1 MITDKI
7 IRSATIENMADENGI
22 VNVEKL
28 SDLYNKISAKTI
40 ITGFTYVSEN
50 GRAMQ
55 KLQAGMVTPEHQKAW
70 SELVKRVKSH
80 TPDKKLF
87 IQLAHTGRQTT
98 RDNAVGAGNKKC
110 SYFKNKVRVLNENEI
125 KSIVQDFAKSAK
137 MAKEAGFDGV
147 QVHAAHGYL
156 IHQFLSPHTNM
167 RKDKYKDGNLFLVEI
182 LNAVRSACGADF
194 PIWVKVSW
202 ADDKGMTLKQTIE
215 TVKRIEGLVDN
226 IEVSYGTMEYAL
238 NIIRGNCPTNL
249 VFEVNPL
256 FNKYPK
262 FIKSLAK
269 KVLESKYLKIFKP
282 FSKNYNL
289 QAALEIKK
297 NTKTPVTVV
306 GGIREL
312 KDIEEIL
319 NSGIDM
325 VSMCR
330 PFICEPDLVDKINSG
345 EWQKSA
351 CTNCNLCTI
360 YCDSEIPDGRSPVSE
375 KLKSGNAVERLT
387 ASSAKEFQE
396 SENSVKCYRSKNG

>member
-1 MITDKI
+1 MIINKI
-7 IRSATIENMADENGI
+7 IRSATIENMADENGV
-22 VNVEKL
+22 VNIKKL
-28 SDLYNKISAKTI
+28 GNLYNNISARTI

-55 KLQAGMVTPEHQKAW
+55 KFQTGMVNDKQKNAW
-70 SELVKRVKSH
+70 AKLVNKVK
-80 TPDKKLF
+80 TNNPDKKLI

-98 RDNAVGAGNKKC
+98 RPNAVGASNKKC
-110 SYFKNKVRVLNENEI
+110 SYFRNKVKALTETEI
-125 KSIVQDFAKSAK
+125 KPIIDDFAKSAK
-137 MAKEAGFDGV
+137 MSKEAGFDGV
-147 QVHAAHGYL
+147 QIHAAHGYL
-156 IHQFLSPHTNM
+156 IHQFLSPYTNT
-167 RKDKYKDGNLFLVEI
+167 RKDKYKDGTLFLIEI
-182 LNAVRSACGADF
+182 LKAIRMTCGEDF
-194 PIWVKVSW
+194 PLWVKISW
-202 ADDKGMTLKQTIE
+202 ADDKGLTLNHTIKIL
-215 TVKRIEGLVDN
+215 KRIENFVDN
-226 IEVSYGTMEYAL
+226 IEISYGTMEYAL

-282 FSKNYNL
+282 FGKNYNL
-289 QAALEIKK
+289 EAALEIKK
-297 NTKTPVTVV
+297 HIKTPITVV

-312 KDIEEIL
+312 KDIEDIL

-330 PFICEPDLVDKINSG
+330 PFICEPDLINKIENS

-360 YCDSEIPDGRSPVSE
+360 YCDSE
-375 KLKSGNAVERLT
+375 
-387 ASSAKEFQE
+387 
-396 SENSVKCYRSKNG
+396 NSVKCYRRGNG